1 MGATSGL
8 DWKHLSTRPVLTQPV
23 TTCGTVLTLDQCVLS
38 MSDLQIITG
47 IAILISGFASLHLS
61 LPLANGCV
69 SGLVLKHYPSAL
81 TFLRNYLRNHPGER
95 LWRLI
100 CMFLFL
106 CMLITAIVPTGDFGW
121 LYNTDGFTYTTASDY
136 AVCSIQDPWFENSA
150 AYGSMIVSI
159 LLLIFSFATRVIK
172 LYKPLSDLVVVR
184 LRAYLSA
191 AYRELLR
198 KVYIWSGT
206 DTDPKNWKRTC
217 ISASFCGIRHCPI
230 VARHLFID
238 SF

>member
-47 IAILISGFASLHLS
+47 IAILVSGFASLHCGIS
-61 LPLANGCV
+61 AYHWQMVVYLAWF
-69 SGLVLKHYPSAL
+69 SSITHLSAL
-81 TFLRNYLRNHPGER
+81 TFLRNYLRNHAEER

-106 CMLITAIVPTGDFGW
+106 CMLITAIFPTGDFDW

-172 LYKPLSDLVVVR
+172 LHKPLSDLVVVR
-184 LRAYLSA
+184 LR
-191 AYRELLR
+191 
-198 KVYIWSGT
+198 VT
-206 DTDPKNWKRTC
+206 
-217 ISASFCGIRHCPI
+217 
-230 VARHLFID
+230 
-238 SF
+238 